1 MGRRKG
7 GLDSLEDWAKR
18 GREGKVGVGGDVGP
32 HLLMGPRSQISAL
45 SRGTKVDR
53 QKGQLEFRLE
63 SSDVQPA
70 MISSSYTR
78 QSQLRHRE
86 QLDINT

>member
-1 MGRRKG
+1 M
-7 GLDSLEDWAKR
+7 
-18 GREGKVGVGGDVGP
+18 GVGGDVGP

-78 QSQLRHRE
+78 QSHVLQRE
-86 QLDINT
+86 QLEISSWTETRWRQEESGQDSSPD